1 MTKMPINIRMTQ
13 INTGF
18 KYQLVNPKGKWIK
31 DNPFF
36 EPLNST
42 VEQTFLEQTVFKDQ
56 IIEKPYVSVTG
67 TYNEP
72 EQIRTFDYFGHMS
85 TSITEQIRNNNL
97 HLVFNMASEGSHKV
111 FPFAYGLH
119 NNALKHGIPLK
130 NIHYICGDLR
140 EEEFYK
146 AETGGGINIY
156 SVIVFAA
163 EQARWAKVNKYTP
176 KRNIEIENHSDKYFT
191 CLSRK
196 ARYWR
201 SFFIKD
207 VLQSDISEKAIISHG
222 TFTTDDE
229 QLIYDIPHE
238 YDYVDNPVVVFWKER
253 GYELQPGTH
262 YKKDVPLAALEDLY
276 SQVLFDVSLET
287 WQDEDVEFYTEKTI
301 KPMMMGMPV
310 LIWGASGINKNL
322 KKYGFKTYES
332 WFDLSFDDEPDTI
345 KRKDL
350 LLQEV
355 RRVCNMLDN
364 MSRAERLQWSQKN
377 KSVLRYNQQ
386 ILPNVSITSREI
398 NKLLNNINS

>member
-1 MTKMPINIRMTQ
+1 MEYTNKKFEFQ
-13 INTGF
+13 F
-18 KYQLVNPKGKWIK
+18 ANPKSKWIK
-31 DNPFF
+31 DNKFF
-36 EPLNST
+36 HALDNS
-42 VEQTFLEQTVFKDQ
+42 VEQTFLEQTIFKNQ
-56 IIEKPYVSVTG
+56 IIEKPYVSITG
-67 TYNEP
+67 VYNEP
-72 EQIRTFDYFGHMS
+72 EKIRTFDYFGHIS
-85 TSITEQIRNNNL
+85 ESIRESIKDSKL

-119 NNALKHGIPLK
+119 TSAIQHDIPLK
-130 NIHYICGDLR
+130 NIHYICGDMR

-163 EQARWAKVNKYTP
+163 EQARWSKVNNYVP
-176 KRNIEIENHSDKYFT
+176 KRNIEIQNHSDKYFT

-201 SFFIKD
+201 SYFIKD
-207 VLQSDISEKAIISHG
+207 VLESDISDRAIISHG

-229 QLIYDIPHE
+229 QIIYDIPHQ
-238 YDYVDNPVVVFWKER
+238 DDFVDNPVVTFWNER

-262 YKKDVPLAALEDLY
+262 YEKNVPLAALEDLY

-310 LIWGASGINKNL
+310 LIWGASGINRNL

-332 WFDLSFDDEPDTI
+332 WFDLSFDDEPDTV

-364 MSRAERLQWSQKN
+364 MDREERMQWSQKN
-377 KSVLRYNQQ
+377 KNVLKYNQQ
-386 ILPNVSITSREI
+386 ILPNVSSTSRAI
-398 NKLLNNINS
+398 NKLLKNINS